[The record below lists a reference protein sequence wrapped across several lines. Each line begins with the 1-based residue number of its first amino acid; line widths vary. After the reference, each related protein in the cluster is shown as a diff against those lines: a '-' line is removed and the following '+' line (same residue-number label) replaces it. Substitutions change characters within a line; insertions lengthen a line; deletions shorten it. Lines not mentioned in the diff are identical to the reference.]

1 MFRGLS
7 AVQIDVKGRI
17 TIPANYR
24 TLMVEEASGSL
35 IVTIDTESKCLL
47 LYPFPQWQIIEEKLE
62 SLPSFQPAA
71 RRIQR
76 LLMGHATE
84 MELDR
89 QGRILLPNLL
99 RDYAEIDKLRYYST
113 RPKIINGKAIFDDK
127 SYSTQKIDS
136 TGPLTIQLKHFVDCI
151 AKSKK
156 PLTGGYEGLKIVS
169 VLEAA
174 QRSLQNNGKPVKLTM
189 PKL

>member
-7 AVQIDVKGRI
+7 AVQVDAKGRI

-24 TLMVEEASGSL
+24 TLMIEEASGSL
-35 IVTIDTESKCLL
+35 VVTIDTEQKCLL

-62 SLPSFQPAA
+62 ALPSFQPAA

-84 MELDR
+84 LELDR

-99 RDYAEIDKLRYYST
+99 RDYAEL
-113 RPKIINGKAIFDDK
+113 DK
-127 SYSTQKIDS
+127 SVILVGQGKKVEIWSE
-136 TGPLTIQLKHFVDCI
+136 PLWEDARAMWLAECMGENQGVPMEL
-151 AKSKK
+151 AM
-156 PLTGGYEGLKIVS
+156 L
-169 VLEAA
+169 
-174 QRSLQNNGKPVKLTM
+174 SL
-189 PKL
+189 

>member
-7 AVQIDVKGRI
+7 AGQIDSKGRI

-35 IVTIDTESKCLL
+35 VVTIDTEQRCLL

-62 SLPSFQPAA
+62 ALPSFQPAA

-76 LLMGHATE
+76 LLLGHATE
-84 MELDR
+84 LELDR

-99 RDYAEIDKLRYYST
+99 RDYADL
-113 RPKIINGKAIFDDK
+113 DK
-127 SYSTQKIDS
+127 SVILVGQGKKIEIWNESAWEDARVTWLAES
-136 TGPLTIQLKHFVDCI
+136 ISENSHVPMELAMLTL
-151 AKSKK
+151 
-156 PLTGGYEGLKIVS
+156 
-169 VLEAA
+169 
-174 QRSLQNNGKPVKLTM
+174 
-189 PKL
+189 

>member
-7 AVQIDVKGRI
+7 SGQIDAKGRI

-24 TLMVEEASGSL
+24 TLMMEESSGSL
-35 IVTIDTESKCLL
+35 VVTIDTEQRCLL
-47 LYPFPQWQIIEEKLE
+47 LYPFPAWQIIEEKLE

-84 MELDR
+84 LELDR

-99 RDYAEIDKLRYYST
+99 REYANL
-113 RPKIINGKAIFDDK
+113 DK
-127 SYSTQKIDS
+127 SVVLVGQGKKIEIWS
-136 TGPLTIQLKHFVDCI
+136 EPLWEDARITWLAESMDENHGVPMEL
-151 AKSKK
+151 AMM
-156 PLTGGYEGLKIVS
+156 
-169 VLEAA
+169 
-174 QRSLQNNGKPVKLTM
+174 SL
-189 PKL
+189 

>member
-7 AVQIDVKGRI
+7 DAQIDSKGRI

-24 TLMVEEASGSL
+24 TLLVEESSGSMV
-35 IVTIDTESKCLL
+35 VTIDTESHCLL

-84 MELDR
+84 LELDR
-89 QGRILLPNLL
+89 QGRILLPPLL
-99 RDYAEIDKLRYYST
+99 RDYAGL
-113 RPKIINGKAIFDDK
+113 DK
-127 SYSTQKIDS
+127 STILVGQGKKIEIWNTAAWEEKRAMWLAES
-136 TGPLTIQLKHFVDCI
+136 TGENHNVPMEIAVLTL
-151 AKSKK
+151 
-156 PLTGGYEGLKIVS
+156 
-169 VLEAA
+169 
-174 QRSLQNNGKPVKLTM
+174 
-189 PKL
+189 